1 MKMKY
6 KYERPET
13 WNVSVSPLMQSYD
26 SEDESGLVGINMSG
40 QKMDASMGE
49 SNQAGWDDE
58 DNTITP
64 KSLWDD

>member
-13 WNVSVSPLMQSYD
+13 WTVSVSPLMQSYD
-26 SEDESGLVGINMSG
+26 PDDESGLVGINMSG

-49 SNQAGWDDE
+49 SNESGWDDVE
-58 DNTITP
+58 ESMTQ
-64 KSLWDD
+64 KSLWED

>member
-49 SNQAGWDDE
+49 SNQSGWDDE